1 MKTFLIGIRGYFENL
16 GSFRTEVEVT
26 CSIQS
31 EDLRIENLGKRLPIE
46 GTSAALPSLFQMYGN
61 QGTCQPRQSLKEWNG
76 VVF

>member
-1 MKTFLIGIRGYFENL
+1 MRTFLIGIRGYFENL

-31 EDLRIENLGKRLPIE
+31 EDLRIEDLGKRFPIL
-46 GTSAALPSLFQMYGN
+46 GTSTALSSLFQMNGN
-61 QGTCQPRQSLKEWNG
+61 QGACQPRQSLKEWNG